1 MTYEIDS
8 HRPVLVIGSTGKTGR
23 RVAERLETAGVP
35 VRAGSRS
42 AELPF
47 DWEDRATWAT
57 AVEGV
62 RAIYVTY
69 YPDLALPGSPD
80 DVEELARIALA
91 AGVRRIVLLS
101 GRGEEEA
108 QKAEERL
115 QASGADWTIVRCS
128 WFSQNFSESFFHD
141 LLMTGEV
148 VLPVE
153 DVPEPFIDLEDVAD
167 IVFAAL
173 TEDGHVGR
181 LYDVTGPRLLTFADA
196 LAEIS
201 LASGRP
207 LKLVRVSLAEFRAGM
222 DAAGVP
228 EDVVALLEY
237 LFGEVLDGRNAN
249 TTGDVREA
257 LGRDATDFREYAQ
270 RTAAAGTWAVA
281 R

>member
-23 RVAERLETAGVP
+23 RVVERLETAGVP

-47 DWEDRATWAT
+47 DWEDRGTWAP

-69 YPDLALPGSPD
+69 HPDLAVPGSGD

-91 AGVRRIVLLS
+91 AGVGRIVLLS

-108 QKAEERL
+108 QRAEERL

-167 IVFAAL
+167 IVFRAL

-196 LAEIS
+196 LAEIGE
-201 LASGRP
+201 AAGRP
-207 LKLVRVSLAEFRAGM
+207 LVLVRVSLAEFRAGM

-228 EDVVALLEY
+228 QDVVELLEY
-237 LFGEVLDGRNAN
+237 LFGEVLDGRNAH
-249 TTGDVREA
+249 TTGGVREA
-257 LGRDATDFREYAQ
+257 LGREPRDFRDYAR
-270 RTAAAGTWAVA
+270 RTAADGTWAVA

>member
-1 MTYEIDS
+1 MTYEVDS

-23 RVAERLETAGVP
+23 RVTERLEAAGVP

-47 DWEDRATWAT
+47 DWEDPATWAP
-57 AVEGV
+57 AVEGT

-69 YPDLALPGSPD
+69 YPDLALPGSGD
-80 DVEELARIALA
+80 HVEALARVALA

-141 LLMTGEV
+141 LLLTGEV

-153 DVPEPFIDLEDVAD
+153 DVPEPFVDLEDVAD
-167 IVFAAL
+167 IVFEAL
-173 TEDGHVGR
+173 TADGHVGR

-196 LAEIS
+196 LAEIGE
-201 LASGRP
+201 ASGRP
-207 LKLVRVSLAEFRAGM
+207 LALVRVSLAEFRAGM

-228 EDVVALLEY
+228 EDIVALLEY

-249 TTGDVREA
+249 TTDGVREA
-257 LGRDATDFREYAQ
+257 LGREPRDFRDYAR
-270 RTAAAGTWAVA
+270 RTAAEGTWAVA

>member
-1 MTYEIDS
+1 M
-8 HRPVLVIGSTGKTGR
+8 
-23 RVAERLETAGVP
+23 
-35 VRAGSRS
+35 
-42 AELPF
+42 
-47 DWEDRATWAT
+47 
-57 AVEGV
+57 
-62 RAIYVTY
+62 
-69 YPDLALPGSPD
+69 
-80 DVEELARIALA
+80 
-91 AGVRRIVLLS
+91 
-101 GRGEEEA
+101 
-108 QKAEERL
+108 
-115 QASGADWTIVRCS
+115 RCS

-207 LKLVRVSLAEFRAGM
+207 AEAGPRLARRVPGGHGRGRRAGGRRRPARVPVRRGARRPQREHAP
-222 DAAGVP
+222 AAS
-228 EDVVALLEY
+228 AS
-237 LFGEVLDGRNAN
+237 
-249 TTGDVREA
+249 A

-270 RTAAAGTWAVA
+270 RTAAAGAWAVA